1 MSNQGEYDQSAAQD
15 AGYAAGRAEGDY
27 NDARQG
33 VNQDEQSIENVP
45 GDVGRDAEQGIDN
58 SVQGVENVPSDIGG
72 AMKGAA
78 DWVGS
83 KVGGVEG
90 DTNRAE
96 GDVSNF
102 DNSVDQSANSRD
114 VSKVFGSKT
123 LLDA

>member
-72 AMKGAA
+72 ASHEGCS
-78 DWVGS
+78 GL
-83 KVGGVEG
+83 GGLQG
-90 DTNRAE
+90 AE

-102 DNSVDQSANSRD
+102 DNSMDQSYDQGEQQGRS
-114 VSKVFGSKT
+114 
-123 LLDA
+123 